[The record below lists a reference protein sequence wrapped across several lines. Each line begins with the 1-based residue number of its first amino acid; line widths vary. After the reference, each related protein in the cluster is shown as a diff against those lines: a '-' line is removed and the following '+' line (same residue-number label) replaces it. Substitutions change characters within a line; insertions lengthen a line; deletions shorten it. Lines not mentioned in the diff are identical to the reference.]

1 MTVPLPD
8 VAHLNLNPP
17 DAAEVAALSRGAHG
31 VVAPQGGLT
40 ELQRLLINASFT
52 AMTGFPPDL
61 DAPPLTVPEF
71 ANILATRDAA
81 FRARIVQMV
90 VLFALVLRP
99 LPPDVIAQATEFA
112 IQVGVEEGMLAV
124 AREFAAGSLGLAAI
138 DFERNGYGSDWDT
151 GSQTTPKTYAS
162 SGEPWEAVVNDPRLA
177 GRWRALEDLP
187 ADTIG
192 KRITEF
198 YRARG
203 FAYPGLPGSAP
214 PLLAQHDWVHV
225 LADYGTS
232 VESELEVFAF
242 IARANDD
249 ARAFSLL
256 AMVVSLFETGYLRK
270 GAGLFEY
277 DGGHLSKVGMAT
289 RVGDALSRGAR
300 CTGSNDFMA
309 MDWFELAHLPVG
321 EVRERFGVGK
331 KSLAALTAGSVGPWQ
346 TGGISPF
353 QIQAG
358 QHAAAQLGQ
367 TYDSFGATPET
378 TDD

>member
-8 VAHLNLNPP
+8 VTHVNLNPP
-17 DAAEVAALSRGAHG
+17 DAAEVAALGRGVHG
-31 VVAPQGGLT
+31 VVAPTGGLT
-40 ELQRLLINASFT
+40 ELQRLLIDASFT
-52 AMTGFPPDL
+52 AMTGFPPDI
-61 DAPPLTVPEF
+61 DSTPFNVQEF
-71 ANILATRDAA
+71 AGLLATRDAA
-81 FRARIVQMV
+81 FRARIVQLV

-99 LPPDVIAQATEFA
+99 LPPDVITRASDFA
-112 IQVGVEEGMLAV
+112 SEVGVEEGMLTV
-124 AREFAAGSLGLAAI
+124 AREFASGSLGLAAI
-138 DFERNGYGSDWDT
+138 DFERNGYGSDWGTD
-151 GSQTTPKTYAS
+151 GQAMLQSQAAV
-162 SGEPWEAVVNDPRLA
+162 GGPWDVVVNDPVLA

-187 ADTIG
+187 PGTIG
-192 KRITEF
+192 RRITEF

-249 ARAFSLL
+249 TRAFSLL
-256 AMVVSLFETGYLRK
+256 AMVVSLFETGYLRT

-277 DGGHLSKVGMAT
+277 DGGHMSRVGMAT
-289 RVGDALSRGAR
+289 RVADALSRGAR

-309 MDWFELAHLPVG
+309 TDWFKLAHLPIG
-321 EVRERFGVGK
+321 EVRERFGVGA
-331 KSLAALTAGSVGPWQ
+331 KSQAAVSAGSVGPWEP
-346 TGGISPF
+346 GGISPF

-358 QHAAAQLGQ
+358 RDASGRLGQ
-367 TYDSFGATPET
+367 IYDSFGATP
-378 TDD
+378 